1 MSDPSIPTF
10 EEFKK
15 NRVPTFDEFKA
26 SRQKAADKPSS
37 PTFGQRAMEFGVNAT
52 KSLQSAV
59 DVGVGAAKGLG
70 HTALHLGQFARLPI
84 GVSPQQKEFESGLEH
99 RLQPMGT
106 AQKWGFN
113 AEQFAEF
120 FIPTGTGEIKAAASA
135 PRWVK
140 MLVGAGREALDI
152 GMKTY
157 AQTKDPAA
165 AMKAAGV
172 GAALGG
178 AGGLLSR
185 AEVGPIIKTRLSP
198 KEAASVGEVAARG
211 VPVSAADVTGSR
223 VLKTAEQMA
232 SYTPGAIGPMA
243 EHAAEKTAKGTAA
256 LTDIPRA
263 MPGRMADSVE
273 AGQGVE
279 AGVRGHI
286 TDLKKD
292 ADAAYDTVREKAA
305 AARREM
311 QVGTTTEK
319 SSVINPT
326 TGKPFETTTPVMQTV
341 EFPTRMEPI
350 RNSLKPYY
358 DELTGRLPQT
368 VRDAS
373 PGYAALKALV
383 EGEDVYVD
391 ALKVDRDLS
400 VVKGFLRR
408 YGTGLKDKSGR
419 YAAAVV
425 NELEG
430 GITRSIGGESPEALD
445 ALRAGRAAV
454 TKYHAAD
461 ELLSRLLPKNAS
473 PSVIYDRLTQS
484 SGRLLPDLQELNR
497 IAPGEVQ
504 TVAKTYMQG
513 LVNDMTRNGRLENL
527 KTSVNKL
534 RALQP
539 EVRNIL
545 FGARQAERVDNFLQ
559 GLSDIGADTN
569 PSGTGKWRMI
579 MGALETAAFAG
590 HSMLMGNLE
599 NVGADVGMAAVTMA
613 GARTF
618 AALLTSERGIRLL
631 TQAVRLP
638 ESSMGFNKAL
648 QALGA
653 MSAEDSTRTGS
664 TSEESTTGT
673 ASTPGR

>member
-1 MSDPSIPTF
+1 MWSAKRSRGEWDVVSSKPASDKPGHLGSKEKPLGFGEMATQAATGVLKGAAHTAYDLGTALTPTWMMPKPMR
-10 EEFKK
+10 E
-15 NRVPTFDEFKA
+15 A
-26 SRQKAADKPSS
+26 SRAMTAMVDAATEGKTPI
-37 PTFGQRAMEFGVNAT
+37 E
-52 KSLQSAV
+52 
-59 DVGVGAAKGLG
+59 KGG
-70 HTALHLGQFARLPI
+70 R
-84 GVSPQQKEFESGLEH
+84 
-99 RLQPMGT
+99 
-106 AQKWGFN
+106 W

-120 FIPTGTGEIKAAASA
+120 FIPIGTGEIKAAESA
-135 PRWVK
+135 PRAVK

-157 AQTKDPAA
+157 AQTRDWLASL
-165 AMKAAGV
+165 KAAGF
-172 GAALGG
+172 GAAGG
-178 AGGLLSR
+178 AAGGALSK
-185 AEVGPIIKTRLSP
+185 AGGKLIKNRLSP

-243 EHAAEKTAKGTAA
+243 EHAAQKTAAGTEA
-256 LTDIPRA
+256 LVDIPRA
-263 MPGRMADSVE
+263 MPGHVADAVE

-286 TDLKKD
+286 TDLKKE
-292 ADAAYDTVREKAA
+292 ADAAYDTVREKASESS
-305 AARREM
+305 REM
-311 QVGTTTEK
+311 QVGTRTEK
-319 SSVINPT
+319 SPVVNPT
-326 TGKPFETTTPVMQTV
+326 TGKPFETTTPVTQTV
-341 EFPTRMEPI
+341 EFPTQMEPI

-373 PGYAALKALV
+373 PGYAALKSLV

-430 GITRSIGGESPEALD
+430 GITRSIGGESPEALE
-445 ALRAGRAAV
+445 ALQKGRAAV

-461 ELLSRLLPKNAS
+461 ELLSRLLPKNAA
-473 PSVIYDRLTQS
+473 PSVIYDRLTQT
-484 SGRLLPDLQELNR
+484 SGRLLPDLKELNR

-534 RALQP
+534 RGLQP

-579 MGALETAAFAG
+579 MGALEGGMIGTAAMFR
-590 HSMLMGNLE
+590 GNLE
-599 NVGADVGMAAVTMA
+599 EVGAMAGTAAVSMA

-653 MSAEDSTRTGS
+653 MSAEEFTRTGS
-664 TSEESTTGT
+664 TPEESTILH
-673 ASTPGR
+673 SERW